1 MPKVSL
7 PSGYKLCMTWISH
20 YTPQN
25 KGWSLEKIE
34 SESSSSYDN
43 FLDGLPDKEIQR
55 QSEKQSIDNSLKTLP
70 KNSTEKDSDQI
81 NLLVTE
87 EQCNETLQRDETSL
101 VLTNKDRERLKS
113 SHYEVQLGHMASVKQ
128 EGSQD
133 LSAANGLFGGWKTS
147 SGKITLEIKR
157 PVDVNTYYLSLKN
170 NVFSFLSIMF
180 LLPLI
185 NITKKRNK
193 TVLFCTLPTSLP

>member
-1 MPKVSL
+1 MDFKPR
-7 PSGYKLCMTWISH
+7 
-20 YTPQN
+20 

-113 SHYEVQLGHMASVKQ
+113 SHYEVQLGHIASVKQ

-170 NVFSFLSIMF
+170 NVFSFLSTMF
-180 LLPLI
+180 LLPLT
-185 NITKKRNK
+185 NLTKKRNK